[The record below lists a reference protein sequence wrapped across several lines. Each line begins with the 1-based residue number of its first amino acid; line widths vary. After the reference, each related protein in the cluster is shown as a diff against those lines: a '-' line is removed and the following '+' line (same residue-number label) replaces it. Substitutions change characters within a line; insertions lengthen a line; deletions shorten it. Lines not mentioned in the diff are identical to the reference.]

1 MELDVAVSGEIFVKL
16 NKILEFTEEFSVT
29 GFEV

>member
-1 MELDVAVSGEIFVKL
+1 MELDVAVSGEVFMEL
-16 NKILEFTEEFSVT
+16 NKVLEFAEEFSVT

>member
-1 MELDVAVSGEIFVKL
+1 MKFDMAVSGEVFMEL
-16 NKILEFTEEFSVT
+16 NKVLEFAEEFSVT